1 VEFVRVRSVGAAL
14 PSLRL
19 AAADVAR
26 AWGESGG
33 HGQAAVCADDEDG
46 LTLAWTAAE
55 RALAAARIDVDDIGA
70 LFWGT
75 SHPPYAEGPSHA
87 YLAAAVGLAPH
98 TEGAL
103 CAGSSH
109 AGMEALLA
117 GWDAVA
123 AGRARDV
130 VVVAS
135 DDVLPGLGTAY
146 ERRAG
151 AAAAAVVLSASGE
164 GGAALDQRTT
174 HSVPVLDRYRG
185 SAEPYTRDT
194 YDPRLFR
201 EQTFLPILSELGS
214 ALGAINNLTGWSL
227 PDPDGR
233 LGKALARK
241 LGVDNLAADAYARAG
256 DTGAAAPL
264 LGIATALATPG
275 EYGVLGYGGGRATG
289 VTVNVERPVAGAA
302 HVCLDGGRQ
311 ASYAEVLRARKV
323 LVGTGE
329 TVPMGVPPGSAAFV
343 RGGREMLQLLG
354 ARCVECGTV
363 NTPPSVHPRCV
374 ACGAGKLTD
383 VVLAREGTVQTFATN
398 YAMPEPF
405 VAPLPLAV
413 LDLDDGARLMVQV
426 TDGPGVA
433 DTLAIG
439 DRARLVLRR
448 YAVERGAP
456 VYGYKA
462 ERIDAEGS
470 KS

>member
-1 VEFVRVRSVGAAL
+1 MEFVRVRSVGTAL

-26 AWGESGG
+26 AWGEPGG
-33 HGQAAVCADDEDG
+33 KGQVAVCADDEDG

-55 RALAAARIDVDDIGA
+55 RALAAARVDAEDVGA
-70 LFWGT
+70 LCWGT
-75 SHPPYAEGPSHA
+75 SRPPYAEGPNHA
-87 YLAAAVGLAPH
+87 YLTCSLGLSPRA
-98 TEGAL
+98 EGAL

-123 AGRARDV
+123 AGRVRDV
-130 VVVAS
+130 LVVAS
-135 DDVLPGLGTAY
+135 DEVLPGLGTAY
-146 ERRAG
+146 EQRAG
-151 AAAAAVVLSASGE
+151 AAAVALLLSAGDE
-164 GGAALDQRTT
+164 GATLGARASR
-174 HSVPVLDRYRG
+174 SVPVLDRYRG
-185 SAEPYTRDT
+185 SAEPYTRET

-201 EQTFLPILSELGS
+201 EQTFLPVLTELGGS
-214 ALGAINNLTGWSL
+214 LAADGLTGASL

-233 LGKALARK
+233 LGKALTRK
-241 LGVDNLAADAYARAG
+241 LGIDNLAADAYAQAG
-256 DTGAAAPL
+256 DTAAAAPL
-264 LGIATALATPG
+264 LGIAGALATPG
-275 EYGVLGYGGGRATG
+275 EYGMLGYGGGRASG
-289 VTVNVERPVAGAA
+289 VTITAEQPVAGAA
-302 HVCLDGGRQ
+302 QVRLDGGQ
-311 ASYAEVLRARKV
+311 PASYADVLRARKV

-329 TVPMGVPPGSAAFV
+329 TVPMGVPPGSAGFV

-363 NTPPSVHPRCV
+363 STPPSIHPRCV
-374 ACGAGKLTD
+374 AFGAGKLTD
-383 VVLAREGTVQTFATN
+383 VPLARDGTVQTFATN
-398 YAMPEPF
+398 LAMPEPF

-426 TDGPGVA
+426 TNGPAVA
-433 DTLAIG
+433 DKLAIG

-462 ERIDAEGS
+462 ERIDAAETEGR
-470 KS
+470 